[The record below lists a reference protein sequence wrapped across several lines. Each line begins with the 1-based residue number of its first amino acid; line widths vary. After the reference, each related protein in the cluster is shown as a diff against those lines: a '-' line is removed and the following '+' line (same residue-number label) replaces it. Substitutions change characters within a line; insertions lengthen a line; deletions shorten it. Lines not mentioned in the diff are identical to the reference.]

1 MVETAHRLYE
11 TFSQRGE
18 SALTMMQS
26 ILKKML
32 PLDFKVTREAAEFA
46 TEAHIHHMCTVA
58 NLIKACCFEGAA
70 YDLATSLSP
79 ERFTEWKAALINQAA
94 GKLPNLFRMLEA
106 DVRGGIVQ
114 PHPEEGALKYRHST
128 PDYDITELG
137 FTDMPQLRALTR
149 RQGQNRWWRMTSTMP
164 TVYSD

>member
-1 MVETAHRLYE
+1 MKCTTGLNQADKEHKAMVERTAHRLYE

-46 TEAHIHHMCTVA
+46 TEAYIHHMCTVV

-70 YDLATSLSP
+70 YDLVTSLCP
-79 ERFTEWKAALINQAA
+79 ERFTEWKAAPINQAA
-94 GKLPNLFRMLEA
+94 GKVPNLFRMLEA
-106 DVRGGIVQ
+106 DVRGGRV
-114 PHPEEGALKYRHST
+114 
-128 PDYDITELG
+128 
-137 FTDMPQLRALTR
+137 
-149 RQGQNRWWRMTSTMP
+149 
-164 TVYSD
+164 

>member
-1 MVETAHRLYE
+1 
-11 TFSQRGE
+11 
-18 SALTMMQS
+18 MQS

-70 YDLATSLSP
+70 YDLVTSLGP

-94 GKLPNLFRMLEA
+94 GKVPNLFRMLEA
-106 DVRGGIVQ
+106 DVRGGRVQ
-114 PHPEEGALKYRHST
+114 PHPEEGALKYRHPT
-128 PDYDITELG
+128 PG
-137 FTDMPQLRALTR
+137 
-149 RQGQNRWWRMTSTMP
+149 
-164 TVYSD
+164 